1 MKKFKQFLVE
11 YSPQEV
17 ARRNREDELKS
28 KLEELMRD
36 YRLDDFPIKPSSKPF
51 SELDDLLKTIGSKTS
66 PESTSQTLP
75 GMDLTAELGQT
86 AEKIDAINDPTR
98 GGQTGIF
105 GKPGNTGSNQKPST
119 PPWTPPTTPPWTP
132 YKPYD
137 KNEGRKPC
145 LCCGGKGY
153 TNDGNS
159 VKKFMITC
167 SCCGGSGFERYR
179 EKEHYK

>member
-1 MKKFKQFLVE
+1 MKRFKKFLVE

-17 ARRNREDELKS
+17 DRRLREDERKR

-36 YRLDDFPIKPSSKPF
+36 YRLDDFPSKPSSK
-51 SELDDLLKTIGSKTS
+51 LDDLLKTIGSKTS
-66 PESTSQTLP
+66 PEFTPQTLP

-86 AEKIDAINDPTR
+86 PEKIDAINDPTR
-98 GGQTGIF
+98 GGQSGTF
-105 GKPGNTGSNQKPST
+105 GKPGNTESNQKPST
-119 PPWTPPTTPPWTP
+119 PSQTLPTTPKIPGL
-132 YKPYD
+132 KPYD
-137 KNEGRKPC
+137 KNKGRLPC

-167 SCCGGSGFERYR
+167 SCCGGSGFQRDR
-179 EKEHYK
+179 EQEHYK